1 MSTEDA
7 QIVVGGLKVDVVR
20 KPIKNLHL
28 GVYPPHGRVRVAA
41 PLAVSEDAVRLAIVT
56 RMGWIKRQRA
66 KFEAQPRQSERSYV
80 TGESHYFLGQRY
92 RLNLVEGAR
101 VGHVHV
107 RNSRSLD
114 LHVRTNSDQA
124 SRERVFMTWYREE
137 LRSRLAPLVEKWA
150 AVMEIQMPAWGI
162 KKMKTKWG
170 TCNTEA
176 RRIWLNLE
184 LIKKP
189 PQCLE
194 YIVVHELAHFF
205 ERSHSDRFVS
215 TMDKAMPTWRLV
227 RDELNA
233 EPLSHE
239 AWTRPQNIA

>member
-1 MSTEDA
+1 MNIEA
-7 QIVVGGLKVDVVR
+7 QQIIVGGLDVDVVR

-41 PLAVSEDAVRLAIVT
+41 PLAVSDDAVRLAVVT

-66 KFEAQPRQSERSYV
+66 KFTAQPRQSERAYIS
-80 TGESHYFLGQRY
+80 GESHFFLGQRY
-92 RLNLVEGAR
+92 RLNLIEGAR
-101 VGHVHV
+101 AGQVHV

-114 LHVRTNSDQA
+114 LNVRSGSDA
-124 SRERVFMTWYREE
+124 AVRERVFLDWYRAE
-137 LRSRLAPLVEKWA
+137 LRSRIGPLIHKWA
-150 AVMEIQMPAWGI
+150 SVMDIPAPTWGI
-162 KKMKTKWG
+162 KRMKTKWG
-170 TCNTEA
+170 TCNIEA

-194 YIVVHELAHFF
+194 YVVVHELIHFF
-205 ERSHSDRFVS
+205 ERRHSEYFVELLDS
-215 TMDKAMPTWRLV
+215 RLPNWRIV

-233 EPLSHE
+233 QPLAHE
-239 AWTRPQNIA
+239 EW

>member
-1 MSTEDA
+1 MSIEER
-7 QIVVGGLKVDVVR
+7 QITVGGLRVDVVR

-41 PLAVSEDAVRLAIVT
+41 PLAVSDGAVRLAVVT

-66 KFEAQPRQSERSYV
+66 KFDAQPRQSERAYV
-80 TGESHYFLGQRY
+80 SGESHYFLGQRY
-92 RLNLVEGAR
+92 RLNLIEGAR
-101 VGHVHV
+101 FGHVHV

-114 LHVRTNSDQA
+114 LHVRNGSDIGV
-124 SRERVFMTWYREE
+124 RERVFLDWYRGE
-137 LRSRLAPLVEKWA
+137 LRSRIAPLIDKWA
-150 AVMEIQMPAWGI
+150 SGMEIQAPAWGI
-162 KKMKTKWG
+162 KRMKTKWG
-170 TCNTEA
+170 TCNIEA

-205 ERSHSDRFVS
+205 ERNHTDRFA
-215 TMDKAMPTWRLV
+215 TFMDRLLPQWRAL

-239 AWTRPQNIA
+239 EWGS